1 MTDRLFYQIVHH
13 LEHLVLYSLVLWQV
27 YFILK
32 WLLKYVSENFKFE
45 SKIISPQTQVIE
57 HISKNEGYTKESI
70 KKDLGAIDVKVNKNI
85 FIDKPGEVDIK
96 LDEVKRGKVK
106 TQKDKLK
113 KLRGK

>member
-13 LEHLVLYSLVLWQV
+13 FEHLVLYSLVLWQV

-32 WLLKYVSENFKFE
+32 WLLKYVNENFKFE

-96 LDEVKRGKVK
+96 LDEVKKGKVK

>member
-1 MTDRLFYQIVHH
+1 
-13 LEHLVLYSLVLWQV
+13 
-27 YFILK
+27 
-32 WLLKYVSENFKFE
+32 LLKYVSKNFKFE

-57 HISKNEGYTKESI
+57 HISKNKEYTKESI
-70 KKDLGAIDVKVNKNI
+70 KKDLGAIDVKVDKKI

-96 LDEVKRGKVK
+96 LDEVKKGKVK

>member
-13 LEHLVLYSLVLWQV
+13 FEHLVLYSLVLWQV

-96 LDEVKRGKVK
+96 LDEVKKGKVK
-106 TQKDKLK
+106 T
-113 KLRGK
+113 